1 MATQATQTA
10 IDSGKIVE
18 RLLQRVS
25 KNQLAHLV
33 DAAAE
38 HSGQVVSSSGFE
50 EDVPLCPTF
59 RFPHPLPH
67 GIGQFL
73 TQASQLGS
81 VRLFPHGI
89 INPEWMMVQVG
100 IGKME
105 R

>member
-25 KNQLAHLV
+25 KSQLTQLV

-38 HSGQVVSSSGFE
+38 HSGHVVSGSGLE
-50 EDVPLCPTF
+50 EDAPLCPTF

-73 TQASQLGS
+73 TEASRLGS
-81 VRLFPHGI
+81 VKIFPHGI
-89 INPEWMMVQVG
+89 ISPEAMMVQVRVG
-100 IGKME
+100 QME

>member
-10 IDSGKIVE
+10 LDSGKIVE

-25 KNQLAHLV
+25 KNQLVNLI

-38 HSGQVVSSSGFE
+38 HSGKVVSSSSFDD
-50 EDVPLCPTF
+50 DVQLCPTF

-89 INPEWMMVQVG
+89 INPEWMMVQVRVDQ
-100 IGKME
+100 ME